1 MNQTSYQP
9 AKPSV
14 IKGSLFALAAFFF
27 MAIFGLFSKAAAHAG
42 CSALAINFITYFIGM
57 LLLFP
62 YAVKEGMT
70 FLQTNHFSYH
80 LIRAIFGL
88 GASLL
93 YIFSLQYIP
102 LVNATLLFNAAPLFI
117 PLLGI
122 FLLGEAVPRRNWVAI
137 IIGFIGISLIIQPNR
152 QILENA
158 HSLIGLT
165 SGIFLAVA
173 YLFIKK
179 LNPTDPP
186 QKIVFYFFLLASLMQ
201 FPFVCIYTTVPS
213 SEGLSYA
220 ILAGISMTLAQSFLV
235 NAYERTSAAKV
246 GVFQY
251 ATVAF
256 VGLIDWF
263 LYGVTPPLIDLVGII
278 IVAAAGTIVIT
289 CSKATH

>member
-27 MAIFGLFSKAAAHAG
+27 MAIFGLFSKAASQLG
-42 CSALAINFITYFIGM
+42 CSALAINFSTYFVGM

-62 YAVKEGMT
+62 YAVKEGMG
-70 FLQTNHFSYH
+70 FLKTSHFSYH
-80 LIRAIFGL
+80 LIRALFGL

-93 YIFSLQYIP
+93 YIFSLNDIP

-122 FLLGEAVPRRNWVAI
+122 FLLGEPVPKKNWLAI
-137 IIGFIGISLIIQPNR
+137 IIGFLGISLIIQPNR

-158 HSLIGLT
+158 HSLIALA
-165 SGIFLAVA
+165 SGIALAIA
-173 YLFIKK
+173 YIFIKK
-179 LNPTDPP
+179 LNTTDPP
-186 QKIVFYFFLLASLMQ
+186 LRIVFYFFLLASLLQ
-201 FPFVCIYTTVPS
+201 LPFLDAYS
-213 SEGLSYA
+213 SLPTAEGLLYA
-220 ILAGISMTLAQSFLV
+220 TLAGVAMTLAQSFLV

-251 ATVAF
+251 TTVVF
-256 VGLIDWF
+256 VGLIDWY
-263 LYGVTPPLIDLVGII
+263 LYGSEPPLLDLLGII
-278 IVAAAGTIVIT
+278 IVAAAGTLVIS
-289 CSKATH
+289 CSKAKH